1 MALFAGAE
9 QRLAVPC
16 RGLSTPF
23 MQLLGTLE
31 SLSHAPGGLI
41 WEAGGFRMKWIHERN
56 IGLVTDCL

>member
-31 SLSHAPGGLI
+31 SLSHAPEGADLGGRWLSY
-41 WEAGGFRMKWIHERN
+41 E
-56 IGLVTDCL
+56 VDP